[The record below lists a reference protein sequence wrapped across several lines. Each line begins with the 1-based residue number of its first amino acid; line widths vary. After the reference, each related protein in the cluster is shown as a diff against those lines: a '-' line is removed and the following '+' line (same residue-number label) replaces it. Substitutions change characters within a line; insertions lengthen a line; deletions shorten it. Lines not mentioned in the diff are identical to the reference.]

1 MPGAC
6 QWKMIDEAHE
16 DCWICD
22 REVYTLI
29 FWSPVIGRFE
39 MKKVSEADQTFIIKN
54 IDEFNPHHQ
63 VEERDNVPHIYGQ
76 FTNWKPKRMYEI
88 REYCY
93 RIDHKKPNVFERCR
107 GFGYFRSEV
116 DKLEDLNAEELE
128 KYHNYMKKHLDTYGN
143 QWKDVIQD
151 YLKY

>member
-1 MPGAC
+1 
-6 QWKMIDEAHE
+6 MIDESHE

-54 IDEFNPHHQ
+54 IDGFNPHRQ
-63 VEERDNVPHIYGQ
+63 VEERENTPYIYGQ

-93 RIDHKKPNVFERCR
+93 RIDHKKPNVFDKCR

-116 DKLEDLNAEELE
+116 DKFEDLNEEELE
-128 KYHNYMKKHLDTYGN
+128 KYHNYMKRHLDTYSN